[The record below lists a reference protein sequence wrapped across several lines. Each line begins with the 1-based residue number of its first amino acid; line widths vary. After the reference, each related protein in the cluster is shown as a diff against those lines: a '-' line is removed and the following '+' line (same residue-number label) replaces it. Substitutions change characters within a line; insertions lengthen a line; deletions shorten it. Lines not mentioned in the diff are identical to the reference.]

1 MGRIP
6 VVIAGKPIKTA
17 TVMANSKLLLRS
29 SLPTTL
35 ESNRKVQL
43 QQQVTV
49 FYNTEFGHAESI
61 QLLVASILLA
71 KMYTC

>member
-43 QQQVTV
+43 QQQAIV
-49 FYNTEFGHAESI
+49 FYNTEFAHAESI